1 MQMRET
7 LAAFCA
13 QTGRRGLVEQW
24 CAARNAPLAPGQ
36 VSYGSKRKVWWRCE
50 RGHTWQASV
59 CARTGSGTGC
69 PVCAG
74 KARARAGPPPAPLPL
89 VKETHTQGGI
99 KDEESA

>member
-1 MQMRET
+1 MRET

-13 QTGRRGLVEQW
+13 QTGRRDLVEQW
-24 CAARNAPLAPGQ
+24 CTARNAPLAPGQ

-74 KARARAGPPPAPLPL
+74 KVKTWAGPNSLSPAE
-89 VKETHTQGGI
+89 ETHTQGGI

>member
-1 MQMRET
+1 MRET

-36 VSYGSKRKVWWRCE
+36 VSYGSKRKVWWRCD

-59 CARTGSGTGC
+59 CARTGSGSSVQAATHSRATAAVMSSYRISRHC
-69 PVCAG
+69 PMVMPSFIG
-74 KARARAGPPPAPLPL
+74 ISPA
-89 VKETHTQGGI
+89 
-99 KDEESA
+99 